1 MELVLNANHA
11 GDWVYRGEGACNL
24 VLAYTGSS
32 PYFIGKVLRVQKVAR
47 NGSKLDDGP
56 STRSKFEGGPSILTM
71 YERLLWEEIKDLVL
85 APTRELA
92 EQEYVQHVM
101 SPLLGSEHVDVGL
114 RVLVAREFLESVENN
129 VLCQRPSWRVDD
141 AKVNTECD
149 SALLISDHSVF
160 PRGVVKEDFCISVE
174 IKPKCGFL
182 PLSSFIAEE
191 NNIKRSVTRFKMHQ
205 ALKLQQGKILQ
216 ISEYDPLDLFSGSS
230 DRVHKA
236 IKALYVTPQ
245 NNFRVFLNGTLI
257 FGDMDGGADFN
268 SSCLTREAFEDA
280 LKGVIAANDG
290 MRAANFLQLV
300 AGAAFR
306 SGLLERLLE
315 AQKLD
320 NFDIEGAI
328 HAYYDVV
335 SQPCVVCGE
344 LGEGKRLGKYSSLHS
359 IPTDESL
366 KIVRDYLISATA
378 KDLSIIFGFRPRQ
391 NGDLNSLY
399 DAVLLESAN
408 QTFDYKASFIDLDM
422 KPLKKMEFYYE
433 LDQEIVN
440 CYNHKV
446 KIEHQSNNAAASI
459 EETSYRDQTR
469 SLEDIILE
477 ILL

>member
-1 MELVLNANHA
+1 M
-11 GDWVYRGEGACNL
+11 
-24 VLAYTGSS
+24 T
-32 PYFIGKVLRVQKVAR
+32 
-47 NGSKLDDGP
+47 
-56 STRSKFEGGPSILTM
+56 KF
-71 YERLLWEEIKDLVL
+71 
-85 APTRELA
+85 
-92 EQEYVQHVM
+92 
-101 SPLLGSEHVDVGL
+101 
-114 RVLVAREFLESVENN
+114 
-129 VLCQRPSWRVDD
+129 
-141 AKVNTECD
+141 
-149 SALLISDHSVF
+149 SALPLVYFSSYPSNVFRYLNQIS
-160 PRGVVKEDFCISVE
+160 
-174 IKPKCGFL
+174 
-182 PLSSFIAEE
+182 
-191 NNIKRSVTRFKMHQ
+191 
-205 ALKLQQGKILQ
+205 Q

-257 FGDMDGGADFN
+257 FGDMDGGADCN

-344 LGEGKRLGKYSSLHS
+344 LGEGKRFGKYSSLHS

-378 KDLSIIFGFRPRQ
+378 KDLSIMFGFRPRQ
-391 NGDLNSLY
+391 NGDLNSPY

-408 QTFDYKASFIDLDM
+408 QTFDYKVHSINFSSDFHVYGLYYKRNASFLTQKNI
-422 KPLKKMEFYYE
+422 
-433 LDQEIVN
+433 
-440 CYNHKV
+440 
-446 KIEHQSNNAAASI
+446 SI
-459 EETSYRDQTR
+459 
-469 SLEDIILE
+469 LVMHH
-477 ILL
+477 